1 MYPGIHAT
9 TAPNR
14 PAAILAGTDDV
25 LTYSQLENRS
35 VKLSNALRNAGMQV
49 GDVVAL
55 LATNNTEMF
64 VVYWACLR
72 SGFYLTPVNT
82 HLSPSE
88 IAYIVDDCG
97 AKALVVSDD
106 LATVADVARRTSGHV
121 RISLVYGGESVS
133 GFDDYEEFLQAGSDV
148 APVDQPRGADML
160 YSSGTTGRPKGVKP
174 PLSTRQVGDA
184 GDPYVAVFGG
194 TYNMSADT
202 VYFSPAP
209 LYHAAPLRFGM
220 ITQSLG
226 GTVITSERFDAE
238 ESLRIIDRHR
248 VTHSQWVPTHF
259 VRMLR
264 LPQEVRDCY
273 DVSGLQYAVH
283 AAAPCPTEV
292 KSQMMDWFGPILHEY
307 YSSTEANGITM
318 VNPTEWIDKRGTVGK
333 AKLGVIR
340 VCGDD
345 GVELPTGA
353 SGVVYFEREALPFQ
367 YHNDTEKT
375 VKARHPDHPNWTTC
389 GDIGY
394 VDDDGYLFLND
405 RKAFTIISGG
415 VNIYPQE
422 IENCLALHP
431 DVEDVAVI
439 GVPDAEFGERVL
451 AAVQLSSGVVGDESV
466 TRRLQEFVREHLAGY
481 KVPRDVRFVEA
492 LPRTPTG
499 KLVKGPLRDRFA
511 DEEARLTP

>member
-1 MYPGIHAT
+1 MMYPGIHASS
-9 TAPNR
+9 APDR
-14 PAAILAGTDDV
+14 PAVIVAGTNDV
-25 LTYSQLENRS
+25 LTYSQLESRS
-35 VKLSNALRNAGMQV
+35 VKLSNALRDRGLQL

-55 LATNNTEMF
+55 LSTNSTEMF

-72 SGFYLTPVNT
+72 SGLYLTPVNT
-82 HLSPSE
+82 HLSSSE

-106 LATVADVARRTSGHV
+106 LAGVADVARQASRGV
-121 RISLVYGGESVS
+121 RIALAYGGESVP
-133 GFDDYEEFLQAGSDV
+133 GFEDYERFLHTGSDV
-148 APVDQPRGADML
+148 APAEQPRGADML

-174 PLSTRQVGDA
+174 PLPARQVGDV

-194 TYNMSADT
+194 TYKMSADT

-220 ITQSLG
+220 ITHSLG
-226 GTVITSERFDAE
+226 GTVITAEHFDAE
-238 ESLRIIDRHR
+238 ESMRIIDRYR

-264 LPQEVRDCY
+264 LPQRVRDSY
-273 DVSGLQYAVH
+273 DVSSLQYAVH

-292 KSQMMDWFGPILHEY
+292 KSRMMEWFGPILHEY

-318 VNPTEWIDKRGTVGK
+318 VDPAEWSEKHGTVGR

-345 GVELPTGA
+345 GAELPAGE
-353 SGVVYFEREALPFQ
+353 SGVVYFERDARPFE
-367 YHNDTEKT
+367 YHNDPEKT
-375 VKARHPDHPNWTTC
+375 VEAQHRDHPNWTTC

-394 VDDDGYLFLND
+394 LDEDGFLFLND

-431 DVEDVAVI
+431 EVEDVAVI
-439 GVPDAEFGERVL
+439 GVPDDEFGERVL
-451 AAVQLSSGVVGDESV
+451 AAVQLVVGVAGDEDM

-481 KVPRDVRFVEA
+481 KVPRDVRFVETV
-492 LPRTPTG
+492 PRTPTG

-511 DEEARLTP
+511 EESRLTP

>member
-1 MYPGIHAT
+1 
-9 TAPNR
+9 
-14 PAAILAGTDDV
+14 
-25 LTYSQLENRS
+25 
-35 VKLSNALRNAGMQV
+35 
-49 GDVVAL
+49 
-55 LATNNTEMF
+55 
-64 VVYWACLR
+64 
-72 SGFYLTPVNT
+72 
-82 HLSPSE
+82 
-88 IAYIVDDCG
+88 
-97 AKALVVSDD
+97 
-106 LATVADVARRTSGHV
+106 
-121 RISLVYGGESVS
+121 
-133 GFDDYEEFLQAGSDV
+133 
-148 APVDQPRGADML
+148 
-160 YSSGTTGRPKGVKP
+160 
-174 PLSTRQVGDA
+174 
-184 GDPYVAVFGG
+184 
-194 TYNMSADT
+194 
-202 VYFSPAP
+202 
-209 LYHAAPLRFGM
+209 
-220 ITQSLG
+220 
-226 GTVITSERFDAE
+226 
-238 ESLRIIDRHR
+238 
-248 VTHSQWVPTHF
+248 
-259 VRMLR
+259 
-264 LPQEVRDCY
+264 
-273 DVSGLQYAVH
+273 VH

-375 VKARHPDHPNWTTC
+375 VKAQHPDHPNWTTC